1 MPENLWVR
9 ILWLNKFWA
18 KHTFFCLRRV
28 IVIYYIMG
36 KLRAENFSSRYLRSA
51 DKQRAF
57 WTSSICLIS
66 LEEEHIIRSENFKI
80 KSQMSLI
87 PHRLT

>member
-36 KLRAENFSSRYLRSA
+36 KLRAENLA
-51 DKQRAF
+51 PDILDLQINK
-57 WTSSICLIS
+57 
-66 LEEEHIIRSENFKI
+66 EHFGQVVSV
-80 KSQMSLI
+80 
-87 PHRLT
+87 

>member
-9 ILWLNKFWA
+9 ILWLNKFWE

-36 KLRAENFSSRYLRSA
+36 KLRAENLA
-51 DKQRAF
+51 PDILDLQINK
-57 WTSSICLIS
+57 
-66 LEEEHIIRSENFKI
+66 EHFGQVVSV
-80 KSQMSLI
+80 
-87 PHRLT
+87 